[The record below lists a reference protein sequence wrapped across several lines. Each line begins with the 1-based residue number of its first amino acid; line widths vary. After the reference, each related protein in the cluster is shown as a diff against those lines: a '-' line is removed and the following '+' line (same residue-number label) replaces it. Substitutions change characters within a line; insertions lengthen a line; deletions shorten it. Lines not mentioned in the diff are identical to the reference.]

1 MQKTKLHT
9 RLLILALFC
18 VALLCIVCLGIGCPI
33 RSLTGIPCPGCGLTR
48 AWKAA
53 LQLEFADAFRY
64 HPMFWSVPVLMA
76 YCIFDG
82 QIIRPKWLNWS
93 LLGLIALGV
102 AVRYIVVL
110 VAFFSGN
117 TIV

>member
-1 MQKTKLHT
+1 MQKNYRI

-18 VALLCIVCLGIGCPI
+18 VTLLGIVCLGLKCPI
-33 RSLTGIPCPGCGLTR
+33 RSLTGIPCPGCGMTR
-48 AWKAA
+48 AWLAA
-53 LQLEFADAFRY
+53 LRLDILGAFRY

-76 YCIFDG
+76 YCMFDC

>member
-1 MQKTKLHT
+1 MQKNYRI

-18 VALLCIVCLGIGCPI
+18 IALLGIVYLGLNCPI
-33 RSLTGIPCPGCGLTR
+33 RSLTGIPCPGCGMSR
-48 AWKAA
+48 AWLAA
-53 LQLEFADAFRY
+53 LRLDILGAFSY

-82 QIIRPKWLNWS
+82 RIIRPIWLNWS

-102 AVRYIVVL
+102 AVRYIAVL

>member
-1 MQKTKLHT
+1 MQKNYRI

-18 VALLCIVCLGIGCPI
+18 IALLGIVYLGLNCPI
-33 RSLTGIPCPGCGLTR
+33 RSLTGIPCPGCGMTR
-48 AWKAA
+48 AWLAA
-53 LQLEFADAFRY
+53 LRLDILGAFRY

-76 YCIFDG
+76 YYIFDG
-82 QIIRPKWLNWS
+82 RIIRPKWLNWS

>member
-1 MQKTKLHT
+1 
-9 RLLILALFC
+9 
-18 VALLCIVCLGIGCPI
+18 
-33 RSLTGIPCPGCGLTR
+33 
-48 AWKAA
+48 
-53 LQLEFADAFRY
+53 
-64 HPMFWSVPVLMA
+64 MA

-82 QIIRPKWLNWS
+82 RIIRPKWLNWS

-102 AVRYIVVL
+102 AVRYIAVL